1 MDVYYLAGLLGFC
14 NKIREIQF
22 FPNFR
27 VICLPG
33 IIIVEYIFAIFLI
46 MGKNNK
52 NIILGLTLLTGLLL
66 NLGCDKMNTQ
76 DEGILE
82 GKISIGPI
90 CPVETDPPDPGCVP
104 TVETYKAY
112 PVSVWTSDGRRKITL
127 LKPSMDGSYKT
138 DLEPGKYLIILETGG
153 NNIGS
158 SNLPVE
164 ITIISGEIT
173 TLNIDIDTG
182 IR

>member
-1 MDVYYLAGLLGFC
+1 
-14 NKIREIQF
+14 
-22 FPNFR
+22 
-27 VICLPG
+27 VISLPG
-33 IIIVEYIFAIFLI
+33 IIIAEKIYTIFLI
-46 MGKNNK
+46 MEKYSK
-52 NIILGLTLLTGLLL
+52 KIILGLTLLTGLLF
-66 NLGCDKMNTQ
+66 NWGCDKLSTQ

-90 CPVETDPPDPGCVP
+90 CPVETDPPDPGCLP
-104 TVETYKAY
+104 TVETFKAY

-127 LKPSMDGSYKT
+127 LKPSLDGFYKT
-138 DLEPGKYLIILETGG
+138 DLESGKYLIILETGG

-164 ITIISGEIT
+164 ITIISGDVI